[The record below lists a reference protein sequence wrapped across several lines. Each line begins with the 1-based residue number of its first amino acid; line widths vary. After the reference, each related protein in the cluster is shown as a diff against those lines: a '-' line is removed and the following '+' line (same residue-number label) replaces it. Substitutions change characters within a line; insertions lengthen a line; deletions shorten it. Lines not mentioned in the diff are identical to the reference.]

1 MAVNGADPTQQPR
14 PSAGTNTQ
22 EPSHDHQKY
31 KAQLA
36 GQEIEATPKGG
47 DRWEVAVNG
56 TDVKVAVRS
65 QEQIGPR
72 DFTDGS
78 YLKEAV
84 LRQAQGL
91 PGTSGGQQ
99 VQAFQTS
106 TDSARISAEPVSGAN
121 DSGQR
126 LWEVT
131 VERTDAAT
139 QTDTKATAYV
149 TKQGQFSAG
158 DLLADNTPANEAVH
172 QQLQEQLGK
181 DTVALVSSE
190 VDDLYQKFEQRAEDG
205 LGFNE
210 SPKHHAQLRDD
221 LSELEQTERRDFYQK
236 AIADA
241 DGEQLRE
248 LHELLQG
255 ATGSGTERLSEFRDV
270 LTSQATANERSDFI
284 ETLQQDDIAQNS
296 ELAKTVGEV
305 VRSLD
310 GESKHVA
317 KAYDALTRTNADNSA
332 LETVLEVQPE
342 SVPPGRNHSLDHGQ
356 LNDLIEVFS
365 DNLDDSNRLAR
376 VFEAT
381 VGVID
386 GTRGDPNAQRSTMVE
401 AVKLL
406 AQNDTQGIVSQ
417 LRTSS
422 SETNSLDT
430 LFKNALEDDAGRV
443 VGTTI
448 GLIRGDV
455 DQLVGEFYR
464 ADNQDQVDSIYDNEA
479 ERAVSNLGYAGD
491 SLDSAI
497 GSLQAETIRDAGS
510 LATGVATAAF
520 VVAPYA
526 TLATGLQTAP
536 PVIAALSAGSSSE
549 VIRQQTIG
557 DVDSLEQLKTTLY
570 ETVVKP
576 VNPEILKRNDA
587 GDVITDE
594 VPTRQNQDGEL
605 VYEER
610 KLHEP
615 LNVDTQFGLEHV
627 AYKKV
632 NDEIHEEISES
643 AGIE

>member
-1 MAVNGADPTQQPR
+1 
-14 PSAGTNTQ
+14 
-22 EPSHDHQKY
+22 
-31 KAQLA
+31 
-36 GQEIEATPKGG
+36 
-47 DRWEVAVNG
+47 
-56 TDVKVAVRS
+56 
-65 QEQIGPR
+65 
-72 DFTDGS
+72 
-78 YLKEAV
+78 
-84 LRQAQGL
+84 
-91 PGTSGGQQ
+91 
-99 VQAFQTS
+99 
-106 TDSARISAEPVSGAN
+106 
-121 DSGQR
+121 
-126 LWEVT
+126 
-131 VERTDAAT
+131 
-139 QTDTKATAYV
+139 
-149 TKQGQFSAG
+149 
-158 DLLADNTPANEAVH
+158 
-172 QQLQEQLGK
+172 LGK

-190 VDDLYQKFEQRAEDG
+190 VDDLYQKFEQRADGG

-210 SPKHHAQLRDD
+210 SPKHHVQLRDD

-284 ETLQQDDIAQNS
+284 ETLQQEDIAQNS

-310 GESKHVA
+310 GEADHVA

-332 LETVLEVQPE
+332 LQKVLEVQPE

-356 LNDLIEVFS
+356 LNDLIQVFS

-386 GTRGDPNAQRSTMVE
+386 GTRGEPNAQRSTMVE

-406 AQNDTQGIVSQ
+406 AQNDTQGIVAQ
-417 LRTSS
+417 LRNSA
-422 SETNSLDT
+422 SETNGLDT

-455 DQLVGEFYR
+455 DKLVTELYG
-464 ADNQDQVDSIYDNEA
+464 ADTQKEVDSIYDNEA
-479 ERAVSNLGYAGD
+479 ARAVSNLGYAAD
-491 SLDSAI
+491 SLDSAV
-497 GSLQAETIRDAGS
+497 GSLQVENIRDAGS

-520 VVAPYA
+520 VVAPFA
-526 TLATGLQTAP
+526 AAATGAVTAP
-536 PVIAALSAGSSSE
+536 AVIAALSAGGSSE
-549 VIRQQTIG
+549 AIRQHTSG
-557 DVDSLEQLKTTLY
+557 ELDSLEKLKTTLY

-576 VNPEILKRNDA
+576 VNRDIVMRDNDGEA
-587 GDVITDE
+587 ITDM

-605 VYEER
+605 VYEEK

-615 LNVDTQFGLEHV
+615 LNVETQFGIEHV
-627 AYKKV
+627 AYQEV
-632 NDEIHEEISES
+632 NNIHETIRTSSDTE
-643 AGIE
+643 